1 MTETGSYPRNVKTDA
16 GEIEFRLMS
25 RTDAAAMLEFGQKL
39 PTHDLLFLPRN
50 ISQPKVLSAWIDEIG
65 RGDITS
71 LLAIKDGKV
80 VGCSTGELVA
90 RDVPNT
96 VACGLG
102 FSTGRLRC
110 LTWSYSSVTEDDHHA
125 RLVVCFPVFPV
136 ADFEG
141 GDHPS
146 PLARRRRSG
155 SHAKNDVHDAFDFTE
170 TLRVEVEGDFDVFVV
185 LPDDLEG
192 EACGCELNEPQAVVA
207 GVGIVIE
214 GLDVADAAIIIL
226 ELTLNEKIG
235 LIGGRQIQVIV
246 AGVLVIER
254 GLEVLAAGLS
264 DGHMFGVESHWRG
277 PCFSALPS
285 SVSRPRLPEGPPQG
299 NGFARIA

>member
-1 MTETGSYPRNVKTDA
+1 
-16 GEIEFRLMS
+16 
-25 RTDAAAMLEFGQKL
+25 
-39 PTHDLLFLPRN
+39 
-50 ISQPKVLSAWIDEIG
+50 
-65 RGDITS
+65 
-71 LLAIKDGKV
+71 
-80 VGCSTGELVA
+80 
-90 RDVPNT
+90 
-96 VACGLG
+96 
-102 FSTGRLRC
+102 
-110 LTWSYSSVTEDDHHA
+110 VTEEDHHA
-125 RLVVCFPVFPV
+125 RLVICFPVFPV

-155 SHAKNDVHDAFDFTE
+155 SYAKNDVHYAFDFTE

-246 AGVLVIER
+246 LIIER
-254 GLEVLAAGLS
+254 DLEVFTAGLS
-264 DGHMFGVESHWRG
+264 DRHMFGTESHWRW
-277 PCFSALPS
+277 PRFSDFLPHCQKGHLKATASHASRKPVYIPRRPARLAVRPTLERSDARLHPAVSVGSSLLPVRFTRGDTSRHSEIMSAFRGLRSSERDHGALGRS
-285 SVSRPRLPEGPPQG
+285 LMT
-299 NGFARIA
+299 RIGHALGQIQMRA